1 MAEISLADLSEQF
14 RKQIERA
21 SEMEIKNL
29 DYAIEIYANILK
41 QQPGCLEVRKKLRS
55 AQLKKSRGNTS
66 IANFLGKV
74 TAAPFRVRGRAKIEK
89 DPINAMEEAEK
100 AIASNPRNIVAGNLL
115 AEAATA
121 AGFHGTAVFARET
134 IREFDPSNLQNL
146 KALAQAHLANEDTEN
161 AIRVGN
167 LILKK
172 KPGDAEAQE
181 LLKQASVAIA
191 LDKGKWEES
200 DDYREKLKD
209 KDEAQSLEQATRAV
223 TDAHGLETLI
233 QQVYARLKANPEDI
247 NNYRNLSDLYHRAN
261 DIETAIAWIQKARE
275 QPNGKAD
282 VALEQREH
290 GLILEYFDQ
299 GVEQCQGNLAAE
311 PKNPQFQE
319 ELQEAV
325 DQRHAYRSEQL
336 SSLVERYPNDYVY
349 RYQYGEILFEENRY
363 DDAIAQF
370 QLAQRN
376 PNVRL
381 DAIMYLGRSYKQ
393 KKFHDLAIQQYVTVK
408 NEIPV
413 LDDRKKEAI
422 YELGQC
428 HEAKGQSE
436 QAIEE
441 YKEVYSADISYR
453 DVAAK
458 INAYYSDTGKDLED
472 IQGEGLGI

>member
-41 QQPGCLEVRKKLRS
+41 QQPGCLEVRKKLRA
-55 AQLKKSRGNTS
+55 AQLKKTSGNTP

-74 TAAPFRVRGRAKIEK
+74 TAAPFRVTGKSKIEK
-89 DPINAMEEAEK
+89 NPLKAMEEAEK
-100 AIASNPRNIVAGNLL
+100 SLSTNPKNPIAGNLL
-115 AEAATA
+115 AEAAIA
-121 AGFHGTAVFARET
+121 AGFPGTAVFARET
-134 IREFDPSNLQNL
+134 IFEFDSSNLPNL
-146 KALAQAHLANEDTEN
+146 KALGQAHLSNGDTEN

-172 KPGDAEAQE
+172 KAGDADAQE
-181 LLKQASVAIA
+181 MLKQASVAIA

-209 KDEAQSLEQATRAV
+209 QDEAQVLEQANRAV
-223 TDAHGLETLI
+223 TDARGLETLI
-233 QQVYARLKANPEDI
+233 QQVYSRIEATPDDI
-247 NNYRNLSDLYHRAN
+247 NNYREISELYHRGN
-261 DIETAIAWIQKARE
+261 DVETAIAWVQKARE
-275 QPNGKAD
+275 LPNGKTD
-282 VALEQREH
+282 VSLEQREH
-290 GLILEYFDQ
+290 TLILEYFDQ
-299 GVEQCQGNLAAE
+299 GVDQKQQALSSDPE
-311 PKNPQFQE
+311 NPQLQG
-319 ELQEAV
+319 ELQQAV
-325 DQRHAYRSEQL
+325 EQKQGYRREQL
-336 SSLVERYPNDYVY
+336 SSLVERYPNDYNY
-349 RYQYGEILFEENRY
+349 RYQFGEILFEETLY

-381 DAIMYLGRSYKQ
+381 DALVYLGRSYKA
-393 KKFHDLAIQQYVTVK
+393 KAFYDLAIQQYLAVK

-428 HEAKGQSE
+428 YEAKGQQE

-453 DVAAK
+453 DVAEK
-458 INAYYSDTGKDLED
+458 INAYYAANSGS
-472 IQGEGLGI
+472 